1 MRFGPILRSKR
12 IYPAIQ
18 PCYHCAI
25 NQTVWRGPLNIKAT
39 DLSLRDQVRE
49 KDLEIKVTYPDG
61 AETYPVVVFSH
72 GLLGSK
78 DGYQPLVRYWAE
90 HGYVVIQP
98 THYDSASFRKPT
110 LTELRDLTPL
120 FVGWESRPDDIILI
134 LDEFNLI
141 ESLLPNFAGKFDHSR
156 IGMGGHS
163 FGSHTSMLIGGAQL
177 SANSFGNCG
186 NVGSVSSVTSSA
198 SSSASS
204 RASSRAPKRAGMQ
217 FRDERPLAF
226 LLLSPQGSG
235 RALTETADFNQS
247 AWDDFERPMMIVTGT
262 EDNGRRKQDYQW
274 RSEAFKYG
282 APDDKYLMVIEG
294 GYHGFGG
301 ITGTKFF
308 GSGPANDSHVEWVQL
323 STLAFFDRYVK
334 GLPEAARLLTDGEL
348 AKVSGGAVKVS
359 CR

>member
-1 MRFGPILRSKR
+1 VQAADLIL
-12 IYPAIQ
+12 
-18 PCYHCAI
+18 H
-25 NQTVWRGPLNIKAT
+25 
-39 DLSLRDQVRE
+39 DQVRE

-61 AETYPVVVFSH
+61 ADTYPVIVFSH

-78 DGYQPLVRYWAE
+78 DGYQPLVRYWADN
-90 HGYVVIQP
+90 GYVVIQP

-134 LDEFNLI
+134 LDQLAHL
-141 ESLLPNFAGKFDHSR
+141 ESLLPDFQGKFDHGR

-163 FGSHTSMLIGGAQL
+163 FGSHTAMLIGGTQL
-177 SANSFGNCG
+177 SATSFGNCG
-186 NVGSVSSVTSSA
+186 NVGSIANSNISGGASA
-198 SSSASS
+198 RSN
-204 RASSRAPKRAGMQ
+204 AGGKQ

-262 EDNGRRKQDYQW
+262 EDKGRRRQDHIW

-301 ITGTKFF
+301 ITGTRFF

-334 GLPEAARLLTDGEL
+334 GLLDASKFLTEGEL
-348 AKVSGGAVKVS
+348 AKVSGGAVQVS
-359 CR
+359 YR

>member
-1 MRFGPILRSKR
+1 VQ
-12 IYPAIQ
+12 A
-18 PCYHCAI
+18 A
-25 NQTVWRGPLNIKAT
+25 
-39 DLSLRDQVRE
+39 DLILRDQVRE

-61 AETYPVVVFSH
+61 ADTYPVIVFSH

-78 DGYQPLVRYWAE
+78 DGYQPLVRYWADN
-90 HGYVVIQP
+90 GYVVIQP

-134 LDEFNLI
+134 LDQLANI
-141 ESLLPNFAGKFDHSR
+141 ESLLPGFLGKFDHGR

-163 FGSHTSMLIGGAQL
+163 FGSHTAMLIGGTQL

-186 NVGSVSSVTSSA
+186 NVGSIATSNISGGASA
-198 SSSASS
+198 
-204 RASSRAPKRAGMQ
+204 KGNAGGKQ

-262 EDNGRRKQDYQW
+262 EDKGRRRQDHIW

-334 GLPEAARLLTDGEL
+334 GLLEASKFLTEGGL
-348 AKVSGGAVKVS
+348 AKVSSGAVQVS
-359 CR
+359 YR

>member
-1 MRFGPILRSKR
+1 MQAADLIL
-12 IYPAIQ
+12 
-18 PCYHCAI
+18 H
-25 NQTVWRGPLNIKAT
+25 
-39 DLSLRDQVRE
+39 DQVRD

-61 AETYPVVVFSH
+61 VDTYPVIVFSH

-78 DGYQPLVRYWAE
+78 DGYQPLVRYWVDN
-90 HGYVVIQP
+90 GYVVIQP
-98 THYDSASFRKPT
+98 THYDSAAFRKPT
-110 LTELRDLTPL
+110 LTELRDLTPM

-134 LDEFNLI
+134 LDQLAEI
-141 ESLLPNFAGKFDHSR
+141 ESRLLGFKGKFDHGR

-163 FGSHTSMLIGGAQL
+163 FGSHTAMLIGGTQL

-186 NVGSVSSVTSSA
+186 NVGSIANSNISGGASA
-198 SSSASS
+198 RSNAGG
-204 RASSRAPKRAGMQ
+204 KR

-262 EDNGRRKQDYQW
+262 EDKGRRRQDHIW

-323 STLAFFDRYVK
+323 STLAFFDHYVK
-334 GLPEAARLLTDGEL
+334 GLLDASKFLTEGEL
-348 AKVSGGAVKVS
+348 AKMSGGAVQVS
-359 CR
+359 YR

>member
-1 MRFGPILRSKR
+1 VQ
-12 IYPAIQ
+12 A
-18 PCYHCAI
+18 A
-25 NQTVWRGPLNIKAT
+25 
-39 DLSLRDQVRE
+39 DLILRDQVRE

-61 AETYPVVVFSH
+61 ADTYPVIVFSH

-78 DGYQPLVRYWAE
+78 DGYQPLVRYWADN
-90 HGYVVIQP
+90 GYVVIQP

-134 LDEFNLI
+134 LDQLANI
-141 ESLLPNFAGKFDHSR
+141 ESLLPDFQGQFDHGR

-163 FGSHTSMLIGGAQL
+163 FGSHTAMLIGGTQL

-186 NVGSVSSVTSSA
+186 NVGSIANSNISGGA
-198 SSSASS
+198 SSKSD
-204 RASSRAPKRAGMQ
+204 AGGKQ

-262 EDNGRRKQDYQW
+262 EDKGRRRQDHIW

-334 GLPEAARLLTDGEL
+334 GLLDASKFLTEGGL
-348 AKVSGGAVKVS
+348 AKVSDGAVQVS
-359 CR
+359 YR

>member
-1 MRFGPILRSKR
+1 LNLQAADLIL
-12 IYPAIQ
+12 
-18 PCYHCAI
+18 H
-25 NQTVWRGPLNIKAT
+25 
-39 DLSLRDQVRE
+39 DQVRD

-61 AETYPVVVFSH
+61 VDTYPVIVFSH

-78 DGYQPLVRYWAE
+78 DGYQPLVRYWADN
-90 HGYVVIQP
+90 GYVVIQP
-98 THYDSASFRKPT
+98 THYDSAAFRKPT

-134 LDEFNLI
+134 LNELANI
-141 ESLLPNFAGKFDHSR
+141 ESLLPEFKGKFDHAR

-163 FGSHTSMLIGGAQL
+163 FGSHTAMLIGGTQL

-186 NVGSVSSVTSSA
+186 NVGSTSSG
-198 SSSASS
+198 SG
-204 RASSRAPKRAGMQ
+204 AGGKQ

-262 EDNGRRKQDYQW
+262 EDKGRRRQDHVW

-308 GSGPANDSHVEWVQL
+308 GSGPANDSHVEWYSSQL
-323 STLAFFDRYVK
+323 WPFLTTMLK
-334 GLPEAARLLTDGEL
+334 GLLDASKFLTEGEL
-348 AKVSGGAVKVS
+348 AKMSGGAVQVS
-359 CR
+359 YR

>member
-1 MRFGPILRSKR
+1 LNLQAADLIL
-12 IYPAIQ
+12 
-18 PCYHCAI
+18 H
-25 NQTVWRGPLNIKAT
+25 
-39 DLSLRDQVRE
+39 DQVRD

-61 AETYPVVVFSH
+61 VDTYPVIVFSH

-78 DGYQPLVRYWAE
+78 DGYQPLVRYWADN
-90 HGYVVIQP
+90 GYVVIQP
-98 THYDSASFRKPT
+98 THYDSAAFRKPT

-134 LDEFNLI
+134 LNQLANI
-141 ESLLPNFAGKFDHSR
+141 ESLLPEFKGKFDHGR

-163 FGSHTSMLIGGAQL
+163 FGSHTAMLIGGTQL

-186 NVGSVSSVTSSA
+186 NVGSTSSG
-198 SSSASS
+198 SG
-204 RASSRAPKRAGMQ
+204 AGGKQ

-262 EDNGRRKQDYQW
+262 EDKGRRRQDHVW

-323 STLAFFDRYVK
+323 STLAFFDHYVK
-334 GLPEAARLLTDGEL
+334 GLLDASKFLTEGEL
-348 AKVSGGAVKVS
+348 AKMSGGAVQVS
-359 CR
+359 YR

>member
-1 MRFGPILRSKR
+1 M
-12 IYPAIQ
+12 Q
-18 PCYHCAI
+18 
-25 NQTVWRGPLNIKAT
+25 AT
-39 DLSLRDQVRE
+39 DLVLHDQIRE

-61 AETYPVVVFSH
+61 ADTYPVIVFSH

-78 DGYQPLVRYWAE
+78 DGYQPLVRYWADN
-90 HGYVVIQP
+90 GYVVIQP
-98 THYDSASFRKPT
+98 THYDSAAFRKPT

-134 LDEFNLI
+134 LNQLANI
-141 ESLLPNFAGKFDHSR
+141 ESLLPEFKGKFDHGR

-163 FGSHTSMLIGGAQL
+163 FGSHTAMLIGGTQL

-186 NVGSVSSVTSSA
+186 NVGSTPSGSG
-198 SSSASS
+198 
-204 RASSRAPKRAGMQ
+204 AGGKQ

-262 EDNGRRKQDYQW
+262 EDKGRRRQDHVW

-323 STLAFFDRYVK
+323 STLAFFDHYVK
-334 GLPEAARLLTDGEL
+334 GLLDASKFLTEGEL
-348 AKVSGGAVKVS
+348 AKMSGGAVQVS
-359 CR
+359 YR

>member
-1 MRFGPILRSKR
+1 MQ
-12 IYPAIQ
+12 A
-18 PCYHCAI
+18 A
-25 NQTVWRGPLNIKAT
+25 
-39 DLSLRDQVRE
+39 DLILRDQVRE

-61 AETYPVVVFSH
+61 ADTYPVIVFSH

-78 DGYQPLVRYWAE
+78 DGYQPLVRYWADN
-90 HGYVVIQP
+90 GYVVIQP

-134 LDEFNLI
+134 LDQLANI
-141 ESLLPNFAGKFDHSR
+141 ESLLPDFQGQFDHGR

-163 FGSHTSMLIGGAQL
+163 FGSHTAMLIGGTQL

-186 NVGSVSSVTSSA
+186 NVGSIANSNISGGA
-198 SSSASS
+198 SSKSN
-204 RASSRAPKRAGMQ
+204 AGGKQ

-262 EDNGRRKQDYQW
+262 EDKGRRRQDHIW

-334 GLPEAARLLTDGEL
+334 GLLDASKFLTEGGL
-348 AKVSGGAVKVS
+348 AKVSDGAVQVS
-359 CR
+359 YR

>member
-1 MRFGPILRSKR
+1 MQ
-12 IYPAIQ
+12 A
-18 PCYHCAI
+18 A
-25 NQTVWRGPLNIKAT
+25 
-39 DLSLRDQVRE
+39 DLILRDQVRE

-61 AETYPVVVFSH
+61 ADTYPVIVFSH

-78 DGYQPLVRYWAE
+78 DGYQPLVRYWADN
-90 HGYVVIQP
+90 GYVVIQP

-134 LDEFNLI
+134 LDQLAHI
-141 ESLLPNFAGKFDHSR
+141 ESLLPDFQGKFDHGR

-163 FGSHTSMLIGGAQL
+163 FGSHTAMLIGGTQL

-186 NVGSVSSVTSSA
+186 NVGSIANSNISGGASA
-198 SSSASS
+198 KSN
-204 RASSRAPKRAGMQ
+204 AGGKQ
-217 FRDERPLAF
+217 FRNERPLAF

-262 EDNGRRKQDYQW
+262 EDKGRRRQDHIW

-282 APDDKYLMVIEG
+282 APGDKYLMVIEG

-334 GLPEAARLLTDGEL
+334 GLLEASKFLTEGGL
-348 AKVSGGAVKVS
+348 AKVSGGAVQVS
-359 CR
+359 YR

>member
-1 MRFGPILRSKR
+1 MS
-12 IYPAIQ
+12 
-18 PCYHCAI
+18 
-25 NQTVWRGPLNIKAT
+25 IKAT
-39 DLSLRDQVRE
+39 DLTLRDDVRE

-61 AETYPVVVFSH
+61 AETYPLIVFSH

-98 THYDSASFRKPT
+98 THYDSAAFRKPT

-134 LDEFNLI
+134 LDELNLI

-186 NVGSVSSVTSSA
+186 NVGSLNKASSINSAADSGSARNISGIETAASSA
-198 SSSASS
+198 G
-204 RASSRAPKRAGMQ
+204 KQ

-262 EDNGRRKQDYQW
+262 EDNGRGKQDYHW
-274 RSEAFKYG
+274 RSEAFKLG

-323 STLAFFDRYVK
+323 SSLAFFDRYVK
-334 GLPEAARLLTDGEL
+334 GIPEAARMLTNGEL
-348 AKVSGGAVKVS
+348 AKVSGGAVQVS

>member
-1 MRFGPILRSKR
+1 M
-12 IYPAIQ
+12 Q
-18 PCYHCAI
+18 
-25 NQTVWRGPLNIKAT
+25 AT
-39 DLSLRDQVRE
+39 DLILHDQIRG
-49 KDLEIKVTYPDG
+49 KDLELKVTYPEG
-61 AETYPVVVFSH
+61 ADNFPVIVFSH

-134 LDEFNLI
+134 LDELNLI

-186 NVGSVSSVTSSA
+186 NASSVSNIGSISNSDKEGTSDGAKATTKTA
-198 SSSASS
+198 SNSLG
-204 RASSRAPKRAGMQ
+204 KQ

-235 RALTETADFNQS
+235 RALTETADFDQS
-247 AWDDFERPMMIVTGT
+247 AWDEFERPMMIVTGT
-262 EDNGRRKQDYQW
+262 EDNGRRRQDYHW
-274 RSEAFKYG
+274 RSEAFKLG

-308 GSGPANDSHVEWVQL
+308 GSGPANDSHVEWVQM

-334 GLPEAARLLTDGEL
+334 GLPEAARFLTDGEL
-348 AKVSGGAVKVS
+348 AKVSGGAVQVS
-359 CR
+359 YR

>member
-1 MRFGPILRSKR
+1 MQ
-12 IYPAIQ
+12 A
-18 PCYHCAI
+18 A
-25 NQTVWRGPLNIKAT
+25 
-39 DLSLRDQVRE
+39 DLILRDQVRE

-61 AETYPVVVFSH
+61 ADTYPVIVFSH

-78 DGYQPLVRYWAE
+78 DGYQPLVRYWADN
-90 HGYVVIQP
+90 GYVVIQP

-134 LDEFNLI
+134 LDQLANI
-141 ESLLPNFAGKFDHSR
+141 ESLLPGFLGKFDHGR

-163 FGSHTSMLIGGAQL
+163 FGSHTAMLIGGTQL

-186 NVGSVSSVTSSA
+186 NVGSIANSNISGGA
-198 SSSASS
+198 SSKSN
-204 RASSRAPKRAGMQ
+204 AGGKQ

-262 EDNGRRKQDYQW
+262 EDKGRRRQDHIW

-334 GLPEAARLLTDGEL
+334 GLLDASKFLTEGGL
-348 AKVSGGAVKVS
+348 AKVSDGAVQVS
-359 CR
+359 YR

>member
-1 MRFGPILRSKR
+1 MQ
-12 IYPAIQ
+12 A
-18 PCYHCAI
+18 A
-25 NQTVWRGPLNIKAT
+25 
-39 DLSLRDQVRE
+39 DLILRDQVRE

-61 AETYPVVVFSH
+61 ADTYPVIVFSH

-78 DGYQPLVRYWAE
+78 DGYQPLVRYWADN
-90 HGYVVIQP
+90 GYVVIQP

-134 LDEFNLI
+134 LDQLANI
-141 ESLLPNFAGKFDHSR
+141 ESLLPDFQGQFDHGR

-163 FGSHTSMLIGGAQL
+163 FGSHTAMLIGGTQL

-186 NVGSVSSVTSSA
+186 NVGSIANSNISGGA
-198 SSSASS
+198 SSKSN
-204 RASSRAPKRAGMQ
+204 AGGKQ

-262 EDNGRRKQDYQW
+262 EDKGRRRQDHIW

-334 GLPEAARLLTDGEL
+334 GLLDASKFLTEGGL
-348 AKVSGGAVKVS
+348 AKVSSGAVQVS
-359 CR
+359 YR

>member
-1 MRFGPILRSKR
+1 VQ
-12 IYPAIQ
+12 A
-18 PCYHCAI
+18 A
-25 NQTVWRGPLNIKAT
+25 
-39 DLSLRDQVRE
+39 DLILRDQVRE

-61 AETYPVVVFSH
+61 ADTYPVIVFSH

-78 DGYQPLVRYWAE
+78 DGYQPLVRYWADN
-90 HGYVVIQP
+90 GYVVIQP

-134 LDEFNLI
+134 LDQLANI
-141 ESLLPNFAGKFDHSR
+141 ESLLPDFQGQFDHGR

-163 FGSHTSMLIGGAQL
+163 FGSHTAMLIGGTQL

-186 NVGSVSSVTSSA
+186 NVGSIANSNISGGA
-198 SSSASS
+198 SSKSN
-204 RASSRAPKRAGMQ
+204 AGGKQ

-262 EDNGRRKQDYQW
+262 EDKGRRRQDHIW

-334 GLPEAARLLTDGEL
+334 GLLDASKFLTEGGL
-348 AKVSGGAVKVS
+348 AKVSDGAVQVS
-359 CR
+359 YR

>member
-1 MRFGPILRSKR
+1 
-12 IYPAIQ
+12 
-18 PCYHCAI
+18 
-25 NQTVWRGPLNIKAT
+25 LNLQAT
-39 DLSLRDQVRE
+39 DLVLRDQVRE

-61 AETYPVVVFSH
+61 ADTYPVIVFSH

-78 DGYQPLVRYWAE
+78 DGYQPLVRYWADN
-90 HGYVVIQP
+90 GYVVIQP

-134 LDEFNLI
+134 LDELANI
-141 ESLLPNFAGKFDHSR
+141 ESLLPGFKGKFDHGR

-163 FGSHTSMLIGGAQL
+163 FGSHTAMLIGGTQL

-186 NVGSVSSVTSSA
+186 NVGSVSPSRHSLDGTSGGANFGAKTSSKA
-198 SSSASS
+198 SAKTSSRTGSSAGG
-204 RASSRAPKRAGMQ
+204 KQ

-262 EDNGRRKQDYQW
+262 EDKGRRRQDHVW

-334 GLPEAARLLTDGEL
+334 GLLEASKFLTEGEL

-359 CR
+359 YR

>member
-1 MRFGPILRSKR
+1 MQAADLIL
-12 IYPAIQ
+12 
-18 PCYHCAI
+18 H
-25 NQTVWRGPLNIKAT
+25 
-39 DLSLRDQVRE
+39 DQVRE

-61 AETYPVVVFSH
+61 ADTYPVIVFSH

-78 DGYQPLVRYWAE
+78 DGYQPLVRYWADN
-90 HGYVVIQP
+90 GYVVIQP

-134 LDEFNLI
+134 LDQLAHL
-141 ESLLPNFAGKFDHSR
+141 ESLLPDFQGKFDHGR

-163 FGSHTSMLIGGAQL
+163 FGSHTAMLIGGTQL
-177 SANSFGNCG
+177 SATSFGNCG
-186 NVGSVSSVTSSA
+186 NVGSIANSNISGGASA
-198 SSSASS
+198 RSN
-204 RASSRAPKRAGMQ
+204 AGGKQ

-262 EDNGRRKQDYQW
+262 EDKGRRRQDHIW

-301 ITGTKFF
+301 ITGTRFF

-334 GLPEAARLLTDGEL
+334 GLLDASKFLTEGEL
-348 AKVSGGAVKVS
+348 AKVSGGAVQVS
-359 CR
+359 YR

>member
-1 MRFGPILRSKR
+1 M
-12 IYPAIQ
+12 Q
-18 PCYHCAI
+18 
-25 NQTVWRGPLNIKAT
+25 AT
-39 DLSLRDQVRE
+39 DLILHDQIRG
-49 KDLEIKVTYPDG
+49 KDLELKVTYPDG
-61 AETYPVVVFSH
+61 DESYPVIVFSH

-78 DGYQPLVRYWAE
+78 DGYQPLVRYWAD
-90 HGYVVIQP
+90 HGYIVIQP

-134 LDEFNLI
+134 LDQLTLI
-141 ESLLPNFAGKFDHSR
+141 QSLLPNFAGQFDHSR

-186 NVGSVSSVTSSA
+186 NVGSIAVA
-198 SSSASS
+198 SSSDGTSAGAEPKITNTRTASNS
-204 RASSRAPKRAGMQ
+204 LGLQ

-247 AWDDFERPMMIVTGT
+247 AWDDFERPMMIITGT
-262 EDNGRRKQDYQW
+262 EDNGRRRQDYHW
-274 RSEAFKYG
+274 RSEAFKLG
-282 APDDKYLMVIEG
+282 APDDKYLLVIDG

-308 GSGPANDSHVEWVQL
+308 GSGPANDSHVEWVQQA
-323 STLAFFDRYVK
+323 TLAFFDRYVK
-334 GLPEAARLLTDGEL
+334 GLPDAARFLTDGEL
-348 AKVSGGAVKVS
+348 AKVSGGAVEVS

>member
-1 MRFGPILRSKR
+1 MQAADLIL
-12 IYPAIQ
+12 
-18 PCYHCAI
+18 H
-25 NQTVWRGPLNIKAT
+25 
-39 DLSLRDQVRE
+39 DQVRE

-61 AETYPVVVFSH
+61 ADTYPVIVFSH

-78 DGYQPLVRYWAE
+78 DGYQPLVRYWADN
-90 HGYVVIQP
+90 GYVVIQP
-98 THYDSASFRKPT
+98 THYDSAAFRKPT

-134 LDEFNLI
+134 LNQLANI
-141 ESLLPNFAGKFDHSR
+141 ESLLPEFKGKFDHGR

-163 FGSHTSMLIGGAQL
+163 FGSHTAMLIGGTQL

-186 NVGSVSSVTSSA
+186 NVGSTSSG
-198 SSSASS
+198 SG
-204 RASSRAPKRAGMQ
+204 AGGKQ

-262 EDNGRRKQDYQW
+262 EDKGRRRQDHVW

-323 STLAFFDRYVK
+323 STLAFFDHYVK
-334 GLPEAARLLTDGEL
+334 GLLDASKFLTEGEL
-348 AKVSGGAVKVS
+348 AKMSGGAVQVS
-359 CR
+359 YR

>member
-1 MRFGPILRSKR
+1 M
-12 IYPAIQ
+12 Q
-18 PCYHCAI
+18 
-25 NQTVWRGPLNIKAT
+25 AT
-39 DLSLRDQVRE
+39 DLVLRDQVRE

-61 AETYPVVVFSH
+61 AVTYPVIVFSH

-78 DGYQPLVRYWAE
+78 DGYQPLVRYWADN
-90 HGYVVIQP
+90 GYVVIQP

-134 LDEFNLI
+134 LNELANI
-141 ESLLPNFAGKFDHSR
+141 ESLLPDFKGNFDHSR

-163 FGSHTSMLIGGAQL
+163 FGSHTAMLIGGTQL

-186 NVGSVSSVTSSA
+186 NVGSIATGNLSGG
-198 SSSASS
+198 
-204 RASSRAPKRAGMQ
+204 KQ

-262 EDNGRRKQDYQW
+262 EDKGRRRQDHVW

-334 GLPEAARLLTDGEL
+334 GLLEASKFLTEGEL
-348 AKVSGGAVKVS
+348 AKVSGGAVQVS
-359 CR
+359 YR